1 MLHCKLSIT
10 VYRDDQC
17 TLFSDAPLDT
27 GVSSD
32 ALLYTVCHCAAECH
46 CTLSSEHCTL
56 PITVQ
61 WSITAHWPSLCSG
74 ASLCNVQW
82 TLSTVQ
88 WWRITVQWR
97 SIPVHCSATLQCAV
111 ERHCTQSSDA
121 PVYSVNDSTAS
132 GLTSP
137 QQIKIKK
144 TKIRSRLPFKEICV
158 LTRTSL
164 RKGRKG
170 RFATF
175 FVCMVD
181 RISVVTFPV
190 RFQKIIGDS
199 LPLKKKRKRKM
210 VLLLSI
216 SILWE
221 TIWCLNS
228 TQLNGPI
235 GEWTL

>member
-1 MLHCKLSIT
+1 MRLNGPFTLFFLTLTTEQWWSIT
-10 VYRDDQC
+10 EGCITVQSTVAHPFKVHRDGVYTAQWCYTVNCPSQC
-17 TLFSDAPLDT
+17 TGMISVHCLVTLHWTLECPAM
-27 GVSSD
+27 
-32 ALLYTVCHCAAECH
+32 LYFTLSVTVQRSVH

-144 TKIRSRLPFKEICV
+144 PKSAHVCLLKRSAC
-158 LTRTSL
+158 
-164 RKGRKG
+164 
-170 RFATF
+170 
-175 FVCMVD
+175 
-181 RISVVTFPV
+181 
-190 RFQKIIGDS
+190 
-199 LPLKKKRKRKM
+199 
-210 VLLLSI
+210 
-216 SILWE
+216 
-221 TIWCLNS
+221 
-228 TQLNGPI
+228 
-235 GEWTL
+235 